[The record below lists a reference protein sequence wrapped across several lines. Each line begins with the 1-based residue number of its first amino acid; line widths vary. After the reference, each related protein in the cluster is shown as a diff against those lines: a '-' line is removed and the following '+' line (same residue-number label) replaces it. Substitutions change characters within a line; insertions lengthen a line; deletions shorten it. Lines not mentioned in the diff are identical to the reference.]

1 MMPDT
6 RWQDVLSR
14 SKVVCPLCQT
24 HLDSLDQQH
33 RERCAGENTLDLEL
47 MPTPRYAIQ
56 EELFQKFDIYLY
68 LRNVW
73 CLYCSEKLRLWPDC
87 KESHKYIGGHMF
99 MA

>member
-1 MMPDT
+1 MMPDP

-47 MPTPRYAIQ
+47 MPTPR
-56 EELFQKFDIYLY
+56 
-68 LRNVW
+68 
-73 CLYCSEKLRLWPDC
+73 
-87 KESHKYIGGHMF
+87 
-99 MA
+99 